1 MALWKFT
8 RRSPTC
14 VACGHE
20 FADGEVHYSRLQV
33 HPEELLREDLC
44 RACWQVQQAD
54 GAGSSVGADSDA
66 PASNAAGSEGGDSPS
81 DGSES
86 SAAAGDR
93 NTLLWWRATRRIVE
107 TKRMQVDM
115 EGLERVF
122 LLLEGREEEHLEEL
136 RYLLCLL
143 LVRKRRLMLG
153 RALVQGEREYLV
165 VRRPRRQEEL
175 KVRVFDFQ
183 PERMEELRDDLE
195 RLFEGEGLSEGSD
208 EDGGGGADAEGADGA
223 ADEAAAESDADAQ
236 AGELPVDEDAEASA
250 PSAS

>member
-20 FADGEVHYSRLQV
+20 FTDGEVHYSRLQV
-33 HPEELLREDLC
+33 HPEELLREDIC
-44 RACWQVQQAD
+44 RSCWPAQQAQG
-54 GAGSSVGADSDA
+54 GASDA
-66 PASNAAGSEGGDSPS
+66 DVPEG
-81 DGSES
+81 E
-86 SAAAGDR
+86 AAAGGGD
-93 NTLLWWRATRRIVE
+93 TLVWWRATRRIVE

-153 RALVQGEREYLV
+153 RALVQGDREYLV

-183 PERMEELRDDLE
+183 PERMEELRGDLE
-195 RLFEGEGLSEGSD
+195 RLFEGEGLSEGPS
-208 EDGGGGADAEGADGA
+208 EEGGDPDGA
-223 ADEAAAESDADAQ
+223 EQTPEEATGPDGEVGAEDSD
-236 AGELPVDEDAEASA
+236 GEPSEEPVGEDAEASTS
-250 PSAS
+250 SAT

>member
-1 MALWKFT
+1 MGETGPMALWKFT

-44 RACWQVQQAD
+44 RACWQAQQAD
-54 GAGSSVGADSDA
+54 GDVSPQDESAGEGDA
-66 PASNAAGSEGGDSPS
+66 
-81 DGSES
+81 
-86 SAAAGDR
+86 

-143 LVRKRRLMLG
+143 LVRKRRLLLG
-153 RALVQGEREYLV
+153 RALVQGDREYLI

-183 PERMEELRDDLE
+183 PERMEALRDDLE
-195 RLFEGEGLSEGSD
+195 RLFEGEGLSEGSGGD
-208 EDGGGGADAEGADGA
+208 EADAGEGGAAADATDGAQAAAEADAEP
-223 ADEAAAESDADAQ
+223 AEPTSNAQ
-236 AGELPVDEDAEASA
+236 PASEDAEAST
-250 PSAS
+250 PSASS

>member
-44 RACWQVQQAD
+44 RACWQAQQAD
-54 GAGSSVGADSDA
+54 GA
-66 PASNAAGSEGGDSPS
+66 ASPDTEDPPSGD
-81 DGSES
+81 SES
-86 SAAAGDR
+86 SASEGDG

-153 RALVQGEREYLV
+153 RALVQGDREYLV

-183 PERMEELRDDLE
+183 PERMEALRDDLE
-195 RLFEGEGLSEGSD
+195 RLFEGEGLSEGSG
-208 EDGGGGADAEGADGA
+208 EDGAEQANAEDAEDAAVEGTPLEGAPVEGA
-223 ADEAAAESDADAQ
+223 AGAPSDE
-236 AGELPVDEDAEASA
+236 PTVDEDAEASTS
-250 PSAS
+250 SAS

>member
-8 RRSPTC
+8 RRSPSC

-20 FADGEVHYSRLQV
+20 FADGEVHFSRLQV
-33 HPEELLREDLC
+33 HPEELLREDIC
-44 RACWQVQQAD
+44 RACWPAQQAEAETEVESED
-54 GAGSSVGADSDA
+54 GAPAPHPGS
-66 PASNAAGSEGGDSPS
+66 
-81 DGSES
+81 
-86 SAAAGDR
+86 
-93 NTLLWWRATRRIVE
+93 TLVWWRATRRIQE

-153 RALVQGEREYLV
+153 RALVQGDREYLV

-175 KVRVFDFQ
+175 RVRVFDFQ

-195 RLFEGEGLSEGSD
+195 RLFEGEGLS
-208 EDGGGGADAEGADGA
+208 DGA
-223 ADEAAAESDADAQ
+223 GSEEGEQAAAEDAQ
-236 AGELPVDEDAEASA
+236 AEEPRDVAGDADGDPAAEGTVTDSAVTDSAVTEGVDSPAT
-250 PSAS
+250 SAS

>member
-20 FADGEVHYSRLQV
+20 FADGEMHYSRLQV

-44 RACWQVQQAD
+44 RACWQSQAAD
-54 GAGSSVGADSDA
+54 GTPPEAEPGA
-66 PASNAAGSEGGDSPS
+66 NAD
-81 DGSES
+81 
-86 SAAAGDR
+86 
-93 NTLLWWRATRRIVE
+93 TLLWWRATRRIAE

-122 LLLEGREEEHLEEL
+122 HLLDGREEEHLEEL

-153 RALVQGEREYLV
+153 RALVQGDREYLV

-183 PERMEELRDDLE
+183 PERMETLRADLE

-208 EDGGGGADAEGADGA
+208 DEGTAGEESADGGAEARVEVEGPEEEGPEEEGSEEEGSGDAEDVAVEEVEPQG
-223 ADEAAAESDADAQ
+223 
-236 AGELPVDEDAEASA
+236 AEAS
-250 PSAS
+250 SSRSR

>member
-44 RACWQVQQAD
+44 RACWQAQQTESSEAD
-54 GAGSSVGADSDA
+54 GAAASEDASEDAAPDS
-66 PASNAAGSEGGDSPS
+66 G
-81 DGSES
+81 
-86 SAAAGDR
+86 

-115 EGLERVF
+115 DGLERVF

-153 RALVQGEREYLV
+153 RALVQGDREYLV

-195 RLFEGEGLSEGSD
+195 RLFEGEGLSEGSG
-208 EDGGGGADAEGADGA
+208 EGGAEQASAEDAQDAQDAQDAGVEGASVEGA
-223 ADEAAAESDADAQ
+223 AGAPSDE
-236 AGELPVDEDAEASA
+236 PTVDEDAQASTS
-250 PSAS
+250 SAS